1 MEDGIINQF
10 QYWAGPDDEVEAKW
24 AGFKAEYMTKPK
36 AARIHELQMVDTW
49 LDQQTSLT
57 REHASLV
64 TRKRE
69 LFDLHTRLLQ
79 LGR

>member
-1 MEDGIINQF
+1 MSDGIIDQL
-10 QYWAGPDDEVEAKW
+10 QYWGGPDEEAEAKW
-24 AGFKAEYMTKPK
+24 LGFKTEYMTKPK
-36 AARIHELQMVDTW
+36 AARIHDLQMADSW

-64 TRKRE
+64 VRKRE